1 MQTLTGVMGTGIM
14 GVGII
19 KVVLEDMLYISAI
32 IALFKLVQALDIYIR
47 NNK

>member
-1 MQTLTGVMGTGIM
+1 MQTLTGFTATAALGI
-14 GVGII
+14 GII
-19 KVVLEDMLYISAI
+19 KVVLEDVLYISAI